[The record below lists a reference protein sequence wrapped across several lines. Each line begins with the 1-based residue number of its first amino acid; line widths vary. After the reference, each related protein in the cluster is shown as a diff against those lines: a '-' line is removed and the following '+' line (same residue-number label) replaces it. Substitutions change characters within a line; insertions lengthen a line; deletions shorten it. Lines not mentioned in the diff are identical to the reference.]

1 MVGRDKD
8 VEEDAVPDI
17 DVKEDEETYV
27 PTFKVKDDIQLEQIC
42 KKPAKECKA
51 QEKQCLGTCE

>member
-51 QEKQCLGTCE
+51 